1 MRTKKGYVLRPLG
14 VEYILVAEG
23 LEAADANKIISMN
36 ETAAFL
42 YRKAQGIEFTP
53 ETLAGFLTEEY
64 EVAEETALK
73 DAKVLCQQ
81 WIDAGIAE

>member
-1 MRTKKGYVLRPLG
+1 MKLKEGFVLRTICG
-14 VEYILVAEG
+14 ENVISGEG
-23 LEAADANKIISMN
+23 TKNINFSKLISLN

>member
-1 MRTKKGYVLRPLG
+1 MKLKEGFVLRTICG
-14 VEYILVAEG
+14 ENVISGEG
-23 LEAADANKIISMN
+23 TANINFSKLISLN
-36 ETAAFL
+36 DTAAFL
-42 YRKAQGIEFTP
+42 YKKVKDIEFTP

-64 EVAEETALK
+64 EVTEERALA

>member
-1 MRTKKGYVLRPLG
+1 MKLKEGFVLRTICG
-14 VEYILVAEG
+14 ENVISGEG
-23 LEAADANKIISMN
+23 TANINFSKLISLN
-36 ETAAFL
+36 DTAAYL
-42 YRKAQGIEFTP
+42 YRKAKDIEFTP

-64 EVAEETALK
+64 EVDDATALK